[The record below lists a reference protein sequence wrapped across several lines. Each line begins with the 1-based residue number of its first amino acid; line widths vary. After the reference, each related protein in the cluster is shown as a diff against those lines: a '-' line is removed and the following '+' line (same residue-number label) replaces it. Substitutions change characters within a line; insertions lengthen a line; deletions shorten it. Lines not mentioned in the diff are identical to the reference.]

1 MSPIWLYEIPLWV
14 LGTLVIGTTLLYTI
28 GGLFLARRW
37 VEATPSGNESA
48 GAMLSI
54 AGVAYAV
61 LLAMIAVEAWNGVAA
76 VEASIQAEANALSGI
91 YRNVEPYR
99 AAERDHIRGVVR
111 DYIDFV
117 IRDEWPALRR
127 GSRSPRTELAGQQ
140 LNNELTTFDAL
151 SDAEQMVQPLVLEQ
165 AAAFTEARQLRLLLG
180 TRGLSAVTWV
190 VVVLGGM
197 ITMGFAFFFRT
208 DAFGTHVV
216 MSCFAGAMLGILIF
230 LIVAMD
236 HPLWGD
242 FSVRPDAFRE
252 ALQVFEHMHISADT
266 SAARAP

>member
-1 MSPIWLYEIPLWV
+1 MSAIWLYEIPLWV
-14 LGTLVIGTTLLYTI
+14 LGTLVIGSGLVYTV

-37 VEATPSGNESA
+37 VDAMPSSNDSV

-76 VEASIQAEANALSGI
+76 VEASIQSEANALSGI

-99 AAERDHIRGVVR
+99 AEERDHIRRVVR

-127 GSRSPRTELAGQQ
+127 GSRSPRTELAAQR
-140 LNNELTTFDAL
+140 LNNELTTFEAR
-151 SDAEQMVQPLVLEQ
+151 SDAEQMVHPLVLDQ
-165 AAAFTEARQLRLLLG
+165 AATFTEARQLRLLLG
-180 TRGLSAVTWV
+180 TRGMSAVTWV
-190 VVVLGGM
+190 VVVLGGL

-208 DAFGTHVV
+208 DAFGMHVV
-216 MSCFAGAMLGILIF
+216 LSCFAGAMLGILIF

-236 HPLWGD
+236 HPLWGE
-242 FSVRPDAFRE
+242 FSVQPQAFRE
-252 ALQVFEHMHISADT
+252 ALQIFETMHISTDT
-266 SAARAP
+266 TVAP